1 MGAIPP
7 GFAIFAW
14 PWLLSYAPLYTL
26 VWLKRNGFV

>member
-7 GFAIFAW
+7 GFAMLMW
-14 PWLLSYAPLYTL
+14 PWAMAYAPLYGL